1 MIKKVRMVL
10 ASLLMVGAVV
20 ATTQPAGAVDLFNG
34 NCNDASAVCKQ
45 VSGGSGKASSLV
57 QSIITLLLWL
67 IGIISVIM
75 IIVGGI
81 RYALSGGDSNS
92 INGAKNTIL
101 YAVIGL
107 VVAMLAYAI
116 VNWVVGAFAAPPP
129 AQ

>member
-1 MIKKVRMVL
+1 MLKKVRVIL
-10 ASLLMVGAVV
+10 ASLLMVGVV
-20 ATTQPAGAVDLFNG
+20 AATTQPAGAVDLFNG

-45 VSGGSGKASSLV
+45 VSNGSGKATTLV

-116 VNWVVGAFAAPPP
+116 VGFVTGSFKP
-129 AQ
+129 

>member
-116 VNWVVGAFAAPPP
+116 VGFVTGSFKP
-129 AQ
+129 

>member
-1 MIKKVRMVL
+1 MIKKVRMIF
-10 ASLLMVGAVV
+10 ASLLMVGAVAV
-20 ATTQPAGAVDLFNG
+20 TTQPVGAVDLFNG

-45 VSGGSGKASSLV
+45 VSGGSGKATSLV
-57 QSIITLLLWL
+57 QNVITLLLWL

-81 RYALSGGDSNS
+81 RYALSGGDSGS

-101 YAVIGL
+101 YAVVGL

-116 VNWVVGAFAAPPP
+116 VGFVTGSFKP
-129 AQ
+129 

>member
-1 MIKKVRMVL
+1 
-10 ASLLMVGAVV
+10 MVGAVA
-20 ATTQPAGAVDLFNG
+20 ATTQPAGAVDLFDG
-34 NCNDASAVCKQ
+34 KCNDASAVCKQ
-45 VSGGSGKASSLV
+45 VSGGSGKATTLV

-116 VNWVVGAFAAPPP
+116 VGFVTGSFKP
-129 AQ
+129 

>member
-1 MIKKVRMVL
+1 MLKKVRVIL
-10 ASLLMVGAVV
+10 ASLLMVGAVA

-45 VSGGSGKASSLV
+45 VSSGSGKATSLV
-57 QSIITLLLWL
+57 QNVITLLLWL

-116 VNWVVGAFAAPPP
+116 VGFVTGSFKP
-129 AQ
+129 